1 MVVLSTLDENSFSN
15 AVIITFTSRICV
27 ASNIS
32 SWPGFIS
39 SSWSNPQMWNPSY
52 WHLTGRWSQL
62 LYWILSS
69 PFTTSSQLIA
79 GVLALLL
86 ITVVKSSNF
95 ASEHLIQLVMVWSH
109 ISKVMGDILWL
120 LVGKH
125 YLSLM
130 RWYTYLHS
138 DGESQVPLCVHA
150 TALHS
155 GWYTP
160 NAPTGKHH
168 KRKCLH

>member
-1 MVVLSTLDENSFSN
+1 MPPDCHKSRARKTSKMQKQRKKCQIVLDTLGQFEFCYSRKGQKETGAGRKKGEKGGKREKSVLSFYFQDMRCIKYFKP
-15 AVIITFTSRICV
+15 
-27 ASNIS
+27 

-86 ITVVKSSNF
+86 ITAFKSSNF
-95 ASEHLIQLVMVWSH
+95 ASEVNIWFNWLWSH
-109 ISKVMGDILWL
+109 LPRPREIFCG
-120 LVGKH
+120 
-125 YLSLM
+125 LS
-130 RWYTYLHS
+130 
-138 DGESQVPLCVHA
+138 V
-150 TALHS
+150 
-155 GWYTP
+155 
-160 NAPTGKHH
+160 
-168 KRKCLH
+168 